1 MSRKTNDFPYQCG
14 SCKFWVLN
22 ALDHG
27 GNMLKGHCRRYPPN
41 VVVDTPEVPSLN
53 DGWPT
58 VHAQSWCGEYVKR
71 REGVPFAVLDV
82 LRRASEHSNAITI
95 DI

>member
-1 MSRKTNDFPYQCG
+1 MADQSDDFPYECG
-14 SCKFWVLN
+14 SCRFWMLN

-41 VVVDTPEVPSLN
+41 VVMDTPEQPSLN

-58 VHAQSWCGEYVKR
+58 VHAQSWCGEYLKR
-71 REGVPFAVLDV
+71 PQGVPLAVLEV
-82 LRRASEHSNAITI
+82 IWRAERKGDSHGR
-95 DI
+95 